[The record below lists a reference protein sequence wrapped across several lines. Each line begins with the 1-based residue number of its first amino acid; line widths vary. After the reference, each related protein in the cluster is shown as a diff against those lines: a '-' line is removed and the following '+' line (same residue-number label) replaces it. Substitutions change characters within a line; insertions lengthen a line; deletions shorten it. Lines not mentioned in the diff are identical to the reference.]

1 MFVLFTATQ
10 GSKSILNLFRI
21 EQAHAFLRAAQTEFC
36 AALFCAAVQKI
47 WRNEGIT
54 LRVLHIANTYFFVE
68 RLLPGKLEGLRKA
81 GWEVH
86 AAAPLPPQYQKD
98 TPLPCWFHPLPM
110 ARNIAPF
117 EDIRTLFSCVRLI
130 AHGRYDLI
138 HTHTAK
144 AGFLGRLAAWLCEVP
159 CLHTVHGLPYY
170 EGQPFFQRNGY
181 RALEWLAAH
190 WCAGILSQNHEDIER
205 LRALHAL
212 PPERLFYEGNGLDF
226 EEVAQWSADREEVRQ
241 ELKLEKDDV
250 AIALLARLEPVKDHR
265 TFLKAFEEVFQTC
278 PHAVAVIAGAN
289 FGRNGTYEREILRAF
304 SISPAKGRI
313 RMLGYRKDAGRI
325 LAGCDILALT
335 SEKEGLPRV
344 VMEAMGLGLAV
355 AATDVPGTREL
366 IRDGITGL
374 LVPAGNSHALA
385 DAFRRLI
392 SSPILR
398 VRLGTAAQRFARQE
412 LDERQVISRI
422 LNAYQYTVT

>member
-1 MFVLFTATQ
+1 M
-10 GSKSILNLFRI
+10 
-21 EQAHAFLRAAQTEFC
+21 
-36 AALFCAAVQKI
+36 
-47 WRNEGIT
+47 
-54 LRVLHIANTYFFVE
+54 RVLHIANTSFFVE
-68 RLLPGKLEGLRKA
+68 RLLSGKLEGLRKA

-86 AAAPLPPQYQKD
+86 AAAPLPPED
-98 TPLPCWFHPLPM
+98 HSGASLPCWFHPLPM

-117 EDIRTLFSCVRLI
+117 EDARTLFACTRLI
-130 AHGRYDLI
+130 AQGGYDLI
-138 HTHTAK
+138 HTHSAK
-144 AGFLGRLAAWLCEVP
+144 AGFLGRLAAWLCAVP

-170 EGQPFFQRNGY
+170 DGQPFFQRNAY

-190 WCAGILSQNHEDIER
+190 WCAGILSQNREDIDQLKR
-205 LRALHAL
+205 LRAL
-212 PPERLFYEGNGLDF
+212 PPDRIFYEGNGLDF
-226 EEVAQWSADREEVRQ
+226 EQVAQWRAKREAVRR

-265 TFLKAFEEVFQTC
+265 TFLRAFEEVFQTC
-278 PHAVAVIAGAN
+278 PRAVAVVAGGN
-289 FGRNGTYEREILRAF
+289 FSRNSVYEREILRAF

-313 RMLGYRKDAGRI
+313 RMLGYRKDAGQI

-344 VMEAMGLGLAV
+344 VMEAMGLGLAAV
-355 AATDVPGTREL
+355 ATDVPGTREL

-374 LVPAGNSHALA
+374 LVPFGNAYALA

-392 SSPILR
+392 ASPALR
-398 VRLGTAAQRFARQE
+398 ARLGAAAQRFARQE
-412 LDERQVISRI
+412 LDEQQVISRI